1 MFRSWISTRI
11 ATRTTSLAMW
21 SCIALAW
28 SCGSQQDS
36 EKKDGGQDEPSQEA
50 SPEASKSS
58 TQPSEDA
65 ENGEDSSG
73 EPSEPSPETPKPSG
87 SDGAQTPEPEDSE
100 NPKEEDTP
108 EESPKKPQ
116 PMPTNKA
123 ELCQA
128 LKDGAQAQVS
138 GKEVVDWWESFVDT
152 FPGRQFKGKKNGV
165 AAEYLR
171 GELET
176 LGYETEIL
184 ELEYRG
190 RTVKVVQGLMQGEEK
205 PGEYTVIGAHYD
217 HVSATP
223 SGAYDNASGVATV
236 MSICTQL
243 SKAELRRSH
252 VCLFFDAEENGLW
265 GSAAWVQK
273 FVKQKTE
280 DIKVVQM
287 YGFDMAGINW
297 PGKTQWPLH
306 GTVGLPKSMRSKL
319 MEPHAT
325 TIETVLLEC
334 VGDEIGMKKEGL
346 KVLRVYDKSSD
357 EISFMHGGVPII
369 RFFGGRQASD
379 YPYYHRAG
387 DTKEGVYKVAG
398 GRENFEMGIE
408 MAIKSSFYTIR
419 AFDLLEPHEAKVLQ

>member
-1 MFRSWISTRI
+1 MFDFWTSSRI
-11 ATRTTSLAMW
+11 GTRTTQLALC
-21 SCIALAW
+21 SCIAVAW
-28 SCGSQQDS
+28 SCGAQSDAT
-36 EKKDGGQDEPSQEA
+36 KKDAEQEDPSLDSAPEDSKGEADPSADEKNSEGSAGKPSVE
-50 SPEASKSS
+50 SPEE
-58 TQPSEDA
+58 P
-65 ENGEDSSG
+65 
-73 EPSEPSPETPKPSG
+73 EPSEEPEPE
-87 SDGAQTPEPEDSE
+87 PEPEDPEES
-100 NPKEEDTP
+100 KEES

-116 PMPTNKA
+116 PMPTTKA

-128 LKDGAQAQVS
+128 LKDGAQAEVS
-138 GKEVVDWWESFVDT
+138 GKDVVDWWETFVDT
-152 FPGRQFKGKKNGV
+152 YPGRQFKGKKNGV

-171 GELET
+171 GELEK

-184 ELEYRG
+184 ELDYRG
-190 RTVKVVQGLMQGEEK
+190 RRVKVVQGLIQGEEK

-243 SKAELRRSH
+243 SKADLRRSH
-252 VCLFFDAEENGLW
+252 ACLFFDAEENGLW

-297 PGKTQWPLH
+297 PGKTAWPLH

-379 YPYYHRAG
+379 YPYYHRSG

-419 AFDLLEPHEAKVLQ
+419 AFDLLDPHEAKVLQ

>member
-1 MFRSWISTRI
+1 MSSR
-11 ATRTTSLAMW
+11 ATRLALW
-21 SCIALAW
+21 TCLGFST
-28 SCGSQQDS
+28 SCGPSSDS
-36 EKKDGGQDEPSQEA
+36 KKEDDAQDEPSA
-50 SPEASKSS
+50 DPSPEASKSS
-58 TQPSEDA
+58 TQPSPDQDEQSK
-65 ENGEDSSG
+65 DSSG
-73 EPSEPSPETPKPSG
+73 QPSPES
-87 SDGAQTPEPEDSE
+87 SSPEDDSPNE
-100 NPKEEDTP
+100 PDPKDPEESKEEEKS

-116 PMPTNKA
+116 PMPTTKA

-128 LKDGAQAQVS
+128 LKDGAQAEVS
-138 GKEVVDWWESFVDT
+138 GKDVVDWWETFVDT
-152 FPGRQFKGKKNGV
+152 FPGRQFRGKKNGV

-184 ELEYRG
+184 ELQYKG

-205 PGEYTVIGAHYD
+205 PNEYTVIGAHYD

-252 VCLFFDAEENGLW
+252 ACLFFDAEENGLW
-265 GSAAWVQK
+265 GSAGWVQR
-273 FVKQKTE
+273 FVKQKSE
-280 DIKVVQM
+280 DMKVVQM

-379 YPYYHRAG
+379 YPYYHKAG

-419 AFDLLEPHEAKVLQ
+419 AFDLLDPHEAKVLQ

>member
-1 MFRSWISTRI
+1 MENYKNSSRARSR
-11 ATRTTSLAMW
+11 ATHLTLW
-21 SCIALAW
+21 SCLALAW
-28 SCGSQQDS
+28 SCGPGSDAQNEGADP
-36 EKKDGGQDEPSQEA
+36 DEPSAQP
-50 SPEASKSS
+50 SPDASKDS
-58 TQPSEDA
+58 TQPSGD
-65 ENGEDSSG
+65 GDQGDDSTGQPDDESPSPG
-73 EPSEPSPETPKPSG
+73 DDSPQEPEPS
-87 SDGAQTPEPEDSE
+87 DPEDSAKS
-100 NPKEEDTP
+100 KEDKEDS
-108 EESPKKPQ
+108 EKSPKKPQ
-116 PMPTNKA
+116 PMPKTKA

-128 LKDGAQAQVS
+128 LKDGAQANVS

-152 FPGRQFKGKKNGV
+152 FPGRQFRGKKNGV

-171 GELET
+171 SELET

-236 MSICTQL
+236 MSICTNL

-252 VCLFFDAEENGLW
+252 ACLFFDAEENGLW
-265 GSAAWVQK
+265 GSAAWVQR
-273 FVKQKTE
+273 FVKQKSE

-297 PGKTQWPLH
+297 PGKTEWPLH

-325 TIETVLLEC
+325 TIETTLLEC

-379 YPYYHRAG
+379 YPYYHKSG

-398 GRENFEMGIE
+398 GRESFEMGIE
-408 MAIKSSFYTIR
+408 MAIKSSYYTIR
-419 AFDLLEPHEAKVLQ
+419 AFDLLDPQDTKVLQ